1 MHEKLISANIALF
14 RGERA
19 ETLRLIDELEREHPT
34 TLQDHPSMVMWLIA
48 HAQTNNDL
56 RLQRMHELIA
66 RTPSDDYYHQLTR
79 DYLSEEDLYS
89 EKLQPARGLAT
100 RQLLAI
106 IAVVLVLG
114 VLAAGALNSGDVS
127 VAVALDASPM
137 PIPTVINPADLP
149 DKSRAIVAD
158 SFTARYVQGILQVL
172 AIEDHSERVIYI
184 EDGLLAE
191 PVAGARFY
199 ALSVIF
205 ECRLGICNTP
215 PEAKLDIL
223 LNNGTS
229 LPLRDDL
236 IIAGQ
241 PQFVPI
247 ALGRATSSWVV
258 FELPTLNQPTNLI
271 VYPKS
276 ETGVESQV
284 YDITLPQGG

>member
-19 ETLRLIDELEREHPT
+19 EALRLIDELEQESPT
-34 TLQDHPSMVMWLIA
+34 TLQDHNSMIMWINA
-48 HAQTNNDL
+48 HSQTNNDL

-66 RTPSDDYYHQLTR
+66 RTPTDDYYHQLTR
-79 DYLSEEDLYS
+79 DYLSEEDFYS
-89 EKLQPARGLAT
+89 EKLQPTRGLAT
-100 RQLLAI
+100 RQLLGI
-106 IAVVLVLG
+106 IGVVLVLG
-114 VLAAGALNSGDVS
+114 VLAAGVLNTGDVS
-127 VAVALDASPM
+127 TAVSLDASPT

-172 AIEDHSERVIYI
+172 AIEDRSERVIYI

-199 ALSVIF
+199 ALSVTF

-215 PEAKLDIL
+215 PEANLEIL

-229 LPLRDDL
+229 LRLRDDL
-236 IIAGQ
+236 TVAGQ
-241 PQFVPI
+241 PQFEPI
-247 ALGRATSSWVV
+247 ALGRATASWVV

-271 VYPKS
+271 VYPTS
-276 ETGVESQV
+276 DNNVEQQV
-284 YDITLPQGG
+284 YDITLPQGS

>member
-19 ETLRLIDELEREHPT
+19 ETLRLIDELERENPKIT
-34 TLQDHPSMVMWLIA
+34 QDHNSMVMWLTA
-48 HAQTNNDL
+48 HAQTSNDL

-66 RTPSDDYYHQLTR
+66 RTPTDDYYHQLTR
-79 DYLSEEDLYS
+79 DYLAEEDFYS
-89 EKLQPARGLAT
+89 EKLQPSRGLAT

-106 IAVVLVLG
+106 IGVVLVLG
-114 VLAAGALNSGDVS
+114 VLAAGALNTGDVS
-127 VAVALDASPM
+127 TAVALDASPT

-158 SFTARYVQGILQVL
+158 SFTARYAQGILQVL

-184 EDGLLAE
+184 EDGLLAQ
-191 PVAGARFY
+191 PVAGARYY
-199 ALSVIF
+199 ALSVAF

-215 PEAKLDIL
+215 PEANLEVL

-229 LPLRDDL
+229 LRVRDDL
-236 IIAGQ
+236 TVAGQ
-241 PQFVPI
+241 PQFEPI
-247 ALGRATSSWVV
+247 ALGRATASWVV

-271 VYPKS
+271 IYPTS
-276 ETGVESQV
+276 DSNVEQQV
-284 YDITLPQGG
+284 YDITLPQAG

>member
-34 TLQDHPSMVMWLIA
+34 TITDHPSMVMWLTA

-89 EKLQPARGLAT
+89 EKLQPSRGLAT

-114 VLAAGALNSGDVS
+114 ILAVGILNTGDVS
-127 VAVALDASPM
+127 VAVALDASPL

-241 PQFVPI
+241 PQFEPI

-271 VYPKS
+271 VYPTS
-276 ETGVESQV
+276 DNSVEPQV
-284 YDITLPQGG
+284 YDIILPQGG

>member
-19 ETLRLIDELEREHPT
+19 ETLRLIDELERENPA
-34 TLQDHPSMVMWLIA
+34 TLHDHTSMIMWLIA

-66 RTPSDDYYHQLTR
+66 RTPPNDYYHQLTR

-89 EKLQPARGLAT
+89 EKLQPARGIAT

-114 VLAAGALNSGDVS
+114 VLAAGILNTGDVPT
-127 VAVALDASPM
+127 AVALRASPT
-137 PIPTVINPADLP
+137 PIPTVINPEDLP
-149 DKSRAIVAD
+149 DNSRAIVAD
-158 SFTARYVQGILQVL
+158 SFTARYIQGILQVL
-172 AIEDHSERVIYI
+172 AIEDYSERVIYI
-184 EDGLLAE
+184 EDGLLAK

-199 ALSVIF
+199 VLSVTF

-215 PEAKLDIL
+215 PEAKLDTL

-229 LPLRDDL
+229 LPMRDDL
-236 IIAGQ
+236 TIAGQ
-241 PQFVPI
+241 PQFEPI
-247 ALGRATSSWVV
+247 ALGRATSSWIV

-271 VYPKS
+271 IHPES
-276 ETGVESQV
+276 DNDVEPQV
-284 YDITLPQGG
+284 YDIILPQD

>member
-19 ETLRLIDELEREHPT
+19 ETLRLIDELERENPATIH
-34 TLQDHPSMVMWLIA
+34 DHANMVMWLIA
-48 HAQTNNDL
+48 HAQTNTEL

-66 RTPSDDYYHQLTR
+66 RTPPDDYYHQLTR
-79 DYLSEEDLYS
+79 DYLTEEDRYS
-89 EKLQPARGLAT
+89 EKLQPSRGLAT

-114 VLAAGALNSGDVS
+114 VLAAGVLNTGDVS
-127 VAVALDASPM
+127 VAIVLDASPV
-137 PIPTVINPADLP
+137 PIPTVVNPADLP

-158 SFTARYVQGILQVL
+158 SFTARYVQGVLQVL

-199 ALSVIF
+199 ALSVTF
-205 ECRLGICNTP
+205 ECRQGICNTP
-215 PEAKLDIL
+215 PEAKLEAL
-223 LNNGTS
+223 LNNSTS
-229 LPLRDDL
+229 LPMRDDL
-236 IIAGQ
+236 TIAGQ
-241 PQFVPI
+241 PQFQPI

-271 VYPKS
+271 IHPKS
-276 ETGVESQV
+276 DTGVEPQV
-284 YDITLPQGG
+284 YDITLPQN